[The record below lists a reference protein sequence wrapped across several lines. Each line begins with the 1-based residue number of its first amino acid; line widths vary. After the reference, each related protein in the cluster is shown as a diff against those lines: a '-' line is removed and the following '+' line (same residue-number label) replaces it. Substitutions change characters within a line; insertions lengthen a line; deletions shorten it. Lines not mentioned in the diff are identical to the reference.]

1 MENVGKRCKQH
12 QQNSRDKRQ
21 ILGVDDKIEE
31 IDRPVKEN
39 IKSKI
44 FLTKI

>member
-31 IDRPVKEN
+31 SHCDYGLCEE
-39 IKSKI
+39 
-44 FLTKI
+44 FLDMTP